1 MQVELDRRR
10 PGQSR
15 ITTPRK
21 ETDTCRILSDL
32 SEGQTTG
39 TPIAVLIPNTD
50 QRGNDYSEISLAYRP
65 SHANA
70 TYDFKYGVCSVQ
82 GGGRSS
88 ARETIGRVATGAVAK
103 KILELKVG
111 TEVLAYVSQ
120 VHKEVLPDG
129 IVDHDT
135 LTQAKVERSIVRYP
149 DPVYAEKMIAAI
161 DDVRTKGDSV
171 GGVVTCIVRNVP
183 RGLGAPVLDK
193 LEAELA
199 KA

>member
-1 MQVELDRRR
+1 MGSALGMYVQAR
-10 PGQSR
+10 
-15 ITTPRK
+15 
-21 ETDTCRILSDL
+21 C
-32 SEGQTTG
+32 
-39 TPIAVLIPNTD
+39 
-50 QRGNDYSEISLAYRP
+50 ISKKGP
-65 SHANA
+65 V
-70 TYDFKYGVCSVQ
+70 FM
-82 GGGRSS
+82 
-88 ARETIGRVATGAVAK
+88 AK

-111 TEVLAYVSQ
+111 TEVLAYISQ

-135 LTQAKVERSIVRYP
+135 LTQAEVEINIVRFP
-149 DPVYAEKMIAAI
+149 DPVYAEKMIPSI

-183 RGLGAPVLDK
+183 RGLGAPVFDK